1 MPVQINE
8 IIVRAVVDPRP
19 SDGRSEEAQCAPS
32 GNSGSDAEIQERV
45 LEILREK
52 TER

>member
-19 SDGRSEEAQCAPS
+19 SEGSSEAQCAPS
-32 GNSGSDAEIQERV
+32 GNSGTDAEIQERV